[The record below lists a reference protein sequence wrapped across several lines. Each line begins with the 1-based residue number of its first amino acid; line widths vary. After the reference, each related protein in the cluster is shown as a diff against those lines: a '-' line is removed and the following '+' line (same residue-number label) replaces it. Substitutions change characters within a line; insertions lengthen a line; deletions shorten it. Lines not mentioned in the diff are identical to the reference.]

1 MFASISLTTYNRTE
15 LSEYCI
21 NSILKQTPRNEFE
34 LIVVDNSSEND
45 TVKMLNKYKNHF
57 DKLVLNHKNNLG
69 SAINDAWKLASS
81 EAEWLIV
88 LDNDDFCMKGWFE
101 NFKLLVNSELK
112 PDVVYCEMRIPD
124 FADHKIKKT
133 INNGVYYQKHKA
145 NCFGAGLAIKKSI
158 VDLHHLK
165 FHVIKHR
172 PLGSSIYSIFGIELD
187 KLGLKI
193 IHLGKP
199 CALTQDGQHANP
211 KYADYYKKVFSYKG
225 RLGGRLAYSAVPK
238 YESLRLCGGFVDNPD
253 EYYEGSG
260 YKIGKYYRDALNS
273 KEGKAE
279 WNRLK
284 KVNRKKIKR
293 KKIKRK

>member
-34 LIVVDNSSEND
+34 LIVVDNNSEND
-45 TVKMLNKYKNHF
+45 TVKMLKKYKNHF

-69 SAINDAWKLASS
+69 SAINDAWKLASP

-124 FADHKIKKT
+124 FTDHKIRKT
-133 INNGVYYQKHKA
+133 RNNGVYYQKHKV
-145 NCFGAGLAIKKSI
+145 NCFGAGLAIKKSL
-158 VDLHHLK
+158 VDLYNLK
-165 FHVIKHR
+165 FMEGNE
-172 PLGSSIYSIFGIELD
+172 PWSGGSIYSYFGKKIN
-187 KLGLKI
+187 KLGLQI

-225 RLGGRLAYSAVPK
+225 RLGKRLAYSAVPK
-238 YESLRLCGGFVDNPD
+238 YESLRMRGGFVDNPD

-260 YKIGKYYRDALNS
+260 YKIGKYYRDAINS
-273 KEGKAE
+273 KKGKAE
-279 WNRLK
+279 YDRLK
-284 KVNRKKIKR
+284 KIKINKKKR
-293 KKIKRK
+293 K